1 LRGADASLTG
11 MRKFGLA
18 LLVAICW
25 FSQLYSQMTVSSTQ
39 TAPSTPD
46 VRVVTLGNSVIPLDG
61 KWKFQPGDSP
71 WVNGEPEWAQPDY
84 DDAGWESIDL
94 TPKAGERDPQFHV
107 NSFVPGWTAQ
117 GFPKLDG
124 FAWFRLRVRVTD
136 PEAEQGQPLWLKMPL
151 DFDDGYQVFA
161 DGHYVGQCGQFGR
174 NHIRLYFSHPLSFA
188 LPKPDSNGIIVLAL
202 RFYMSP
208 STRFFYADVGGMHQ
222 TPMLGL
228 ASTVQQLQAADQIT
242 VRDLSFGLLL
252 ATLLFSLLA
261 PLALWAWLRN
271 RRDRM
276 YLWLFLALG
285 CTIFTNAAQIGSNA
299 TYFLSYAA
307 GLCLRDLS
315 FFILPLWIMYWW
327 HWFGLEERRW
337 VVRAAW
343 LLTAA
348 GVLAELCTL
357 LPVMGLNILPLQ
369 SLHWFD
375 SAAILLKAALG
386 VLLVLLLVEGFRRDR
401 AEALAAVAPILL
413 LEAGSFE
420 YDLLAIFDLPN
431 RYFIF
436 GLGFTTREIAMM
448 ALGLVVG
455 VLTLRRFVRTQVRQ
469 GLERK
474 AIAQDLEQARVLQ
487 QRVLVPEVIASKY
500 FTVETEYHPA
510 QTVGGDFFQTLT
522 RPDGNLLVVVGDV
535 SGKGVSA
542 AMLVAVL
549 VGAIRERAED
559 SFDPASL
566 LARLNRRLLGRS
578 GGHFATC
585 VAAEIAPDGAMRIAN
600 GGHIPPYLNGA
611 EMEVEGSLPLGVVGE
626 AEYIAQNFMLTPGD
640 HLTFVTDGVVE
651 ATDAAKDLFGFERTR
666 EISGEPA
673 AVIAERA
680 RSFGQVDDITV
691 VGVAVVGVA
700 APV

>member
-1 LRGADASLTG
+1 
-11 MRKFGLA
+11 MKKMGL
-18 LLVAICW
+18 LLFAVLSVSPQI
-25 FSQLYSQMTVSSTQ
+25 YSQTTAIQSTQ
-39 TAPSTPD
+39 ASPAAPS
-46 VRVVTLGNSVIPLDG
+46 VRVITLGNSVVALDG
-61 KWKFQPGDSP
+61 DWKFQPGDSP
-71 WVNGEPEWAQPDY
+71 WMNGEPEWAQPEY
-84 DDAGWESIDL
+84 DDAGWVPIDL
-94 TPKAGERDPQFHV
+94 TPKAGERDPQFNV

-124 FAWFRLRVRVTD
+124 FAWYRLRVRVAD
-136 PEAEQGQPLWLKMPL
+136 PEAERGQPLWLKMPI

-161 DGHYVGQCGQFGR
+161 DGRYIGQCGHFGP
-174 NHIRLYFSHPLSFA
+174 NHIRLYFSHPLSFP
-188 LPKPDSNGIIVLAL
+188 LPKPDSNGEIVLAL

-228 ASTVQQLQAADQIT
+228 ASTVQQLQTADEIT
-242 VRDLSFGLLL
+242 DRDLSFGLLL

-299 TYFLSYAA
+299 TYLLSYAA

-327 HWFGLEERRW
+327 YWFGLEERRW

-357 LPVMGLNILPLQ
+357 LPVMGVNALPLQ

-375 SAAILLKAALG
+375 SAAILLKATLG

-401 AEALAAVAPILL
+401 AEALVAVAPILL

-420 YDLLAIFDLPN
+420 YDLLAIFNLPN

-448 ALGLVVG
+448 AMGLVVG

-500 FTVETEYHPA
+500 FAVETEYRPA

-522 RPDGNLLVVVGDV
+522 RPDGSLLVVVGDV

-585 VAAEIAPDGAMRIAN
+585 LAAEIAPDGTMRIAN
-600 GGHIPPYLNGA
+600 AGHIPPYLNGN
-611 EMEVEGSLPLGVVGE
+611 EMEVEGSLPLGVI
-626 AEYIAQNFMLTPGD
+626 AEVEYGSQIFKLSPGD
-640 HLTFVTDGVVE
+640 RLTFITDGVLE
-651 ATDAAKDLFGFERTR
+651 ATNEAKELFGFERTR
-666 EISGEPA
+666 EVSGERA
-673 AVIAERA
+673 ATIVERA
-680 RSFGQVDDITV
+680 QSFGQEDDITV
-691 VGVAVVGVA
+691 VGVQFAEVA
-700 APV
+700 AV